1 MQTTMFDEF
10 RRPFDILGLDPTA
23 SEEEIDKRRRHLLL
37 EVHPDKT
44 RGDEATKQASEEKT
58 REYNKAHEEAISL
71 VRDPWFQQIK
81 TLILQHNS
89 AEEVARQIVNES
101 DERLEKKNFFS
112 RMIDILSDHR
122 QQLNDNY
129 NGSEFK
135 KQVARWTAEQY
146 NEANNAVQHG
156 LSDSRKMLSEMQC
169 QLEKAIQENARLRE
183 QVRRDDTQQSLNME
197 QATSSLKD
205 METKCAAKEAEI
217 QALKGQLQEMRDQ
230 FQGESEQKQ
239 MLFERKLKEMETHLT
254 KRAEIAESKVGEW
267 GVLEDK
273 LHTLQSSLEDETR
286 RAEMAEDS
294 AKEWEQKYNANA
306 KLNLTSNVEGEAL
319 SDTERA
325 IKSKHRKYK
334 HQCDSVNERVT
345 YSMKVR
351 EFVQNHIRL
360 ADPGNLKFLGTKTIY
375 HAFQAHNSADE
386 FKEMNFIHFS
396 MEVAKHLT
404 EIFPAVRHKKT
415 NQTKGYIGI
424 HLQ

>member
-1 MQTTMFDEF
+1 MQTTVFDEF
-10 RRPFDILGLDPTA
+10 RRPFDILGLEPTA

-44 RGDEATKQASEEKT
+44 RGDEATKQANEEKT

-81 TLILQHNS
+81 TLILQYKS
-89 AEEVARQIVNES
+89 TEEVARQTVNES

-129 NGSEFK
+129 NESEFK
-135 KQVARWTAEQY
+135 KKVARWTAEQY

-169 QLEKAIQENARLRE
+169 HLEKAMQENARLRK
-183 QVRRDDTQQSLNME
+183 QVRRDDTAASETHQSLNME

-217 QALKGQLQEMRDQ
+217 QGLKGQLEEMRDQ
-230 FQGESEQKQ
+230 FQVESEQKQ
-239 MLFERKLKEMETHLT
+239 MLFDRKLKEMETHLT

-273 LHTLQSSLEDETR
+273 LHTLQSSLEGEKK

-294 AKEWEQKYNANA
+294 AAEWEQKC
-306 KLNLTSNVEGEAL
+306 
-319 SDTERA
+319 TELQIR
-325 IKSKHRKYK
+325 IENESTQQKDSEKGSKKRK
-334 HQCDSVNERVT
+334 HT
-345 YSMKVR
+345 
-351 EFVQNHIRL
+351 
-360 ADPGNLKFLGTKTIY
+360 KFLENESDCL
-375 HAFQAHNSADE
+375 AFQANLNSFIQTRIHANKSGFLSTNAIKEE
-386 FKEMNFIHFS
+386 FIENTGKDVSSQLFF
-396 MEVAKHLT
+396 KHLKKSI
-404 EIFPAVRHKKT
+404 EDIFPAAAQGSSNGER
-415 NQTKGYIGI
+415 GYRGVAFIE
-424 HLQ
+424 